1 LKARID
7 SMSPVSET
15 TVVQARNC
23 SSLLVMDK
31 PPWQVLRAAIV
42 ARPRVIR
49 KRQPPGARQMGADI
63 LGGVNPRRDG
73 REDRIPA
80 LRKSDRLDW
89 NLMSP
94 SLFLDIINA

>member
-1 LKARID
+1 
-7 SMSPVSET
+7 
-15 TVVQARNC
+15 
-23 SSLLVMDK
+23 
-31 PPWQVLRAAIV
+31 
-42 ARPRVIR
+42 
-49 KRQPPGARQMGADI
+49 MGADI